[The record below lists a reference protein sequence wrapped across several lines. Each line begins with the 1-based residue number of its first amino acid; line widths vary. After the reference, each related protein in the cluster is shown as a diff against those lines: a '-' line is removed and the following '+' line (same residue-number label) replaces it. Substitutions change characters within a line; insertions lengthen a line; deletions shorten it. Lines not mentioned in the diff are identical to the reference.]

1 MPLTS
6 SDSQPLN
13 LRRRKRLKVDLACEI
28 CRRRKVKCDGAR
40 PACGNCLKRS
50 DLQGQCA
57 YTPIEAAYL
66 AFEKIPSESGIGSD
80 FIQQPKSD
88 VSEQPQRLPNST
100 TCGQTL
106 PLPVKP
112 VHNQRSKASAF
123 QSDPNITCADSTSQ
137 TLNVGGA
144 SRERFGSSSSVTFT
158 GQIKAAI
165 DARFGGGALPPSQGA
180 VPLVDASLFPP
191 FKMMLLS
198 TVWLVGWNMSYLHA
212 STLTTLSTYIGL
224 SWTLSF
230 QSSTRQASCVHMGPS
245 FPASRSTP
253 TNEF

>member
-191 FKMMLLS
+191 
-198 TVWLVGWNMSYLHA
+198 
-212 STLTTLSTYIGL
+212 
-224 SWTLSF
+224 
-230 QSSTRQASCVHMGPS
+230 R
-245 FPASRSTP
+245 SR
-253 TNEF
+253 